1 MLCISVSDFLYI
13 FRDKVMCT
21 QWFQWLL
28 MCQYLISSISMLSLF
43 TQDPLTISTMKILSS
58 FSSIRMTCWF
68 PINDSI
74 QYKEDYYVL
83 VLFSV
88 LWIELKG
95 KYMLNM
101 HSSFIMTL
109 IWICTE
115 LITYVSP
122 NYCFSNKN
130 TQGGPAMRIRLRAVV
145 FPDWRIL
152 PVNVEKYRCV
162 QLRAAPKG

>member
-1 MLCISVSDFLYI
+1 M
-13 FRDKVMCT
+13 
-21 QWFQWLL
+21 L
-28 MCQYLISSISMLSLF
+28 MCQYLIGSISMLSLF

-58 FSSIRMTCWF
+58 FSSIRMACWF

-101 HSSFIMTL
+101 HSSFIMNL

-130 TQGGPAMRIRLRAVV
+130 TQRGLQRESGWELWFFLIGEYCPLMLRNIGVCSSGQHRRV
-145 FPDWRIL
+145 KDSLWHFD
-152 PVNVEKYRCV
+152 K
-162 QLRAAPKG
+162 